1 MLTIPL
7 HDQNLEHKRSLESLN
22 SKIIK
27 SKRVVVISGAGI
39 SCSCGIPVCV
49 LPFHILSL
57 VFIRIYLYAYRIL
70 GHQMVYIT
78 WLRKSIIVK
87 L

>member
-7 HDQNLEHKRSLESLN
+7 NDQNLEHKRSLESLN

-49 LPFHILSL
+49 LPISY
-57 VFIRIYLYAYRIL
+57 IITCIYTYILYAFRIL

-78 WLRKSIIVK
+78 
-87 L
+87 